1 MSEEL
6 NEKLKTVLEKAMENL
21 DEDTLRLVKDFDSLE
36 KMDKDTRTEMTFAY
50 YKQYSNLVSEF
61 LSNIQKLQHV
71 APAMFRVTDIALL
84 CLTSDDIARRFMIKD
99 GDIAVAAA
107 ACLGSPENVAN
118 LIMKVVSMAPELKP
132 LLLEKLN
139 G

>member
-6 NEKLKTVLEKAMENL
+6 NEKIQTVLDKAMENL
-21 DEDTLRLVKDFDSLE
+21 GEDTVRLMKDFDNLE
-36 KMDKDTRTEMTFAY
+36 KMDKDTRAEMTFEY

-71 APAMFRVTDIALL
+71 APAMFRVMDVTIL
-84 CLTSDDIARRFMIKD
+84 CLSSDDIARRYTKD
-99 GDIAVAAA
+99 GVASAG
-107 ACLGSPENVAN
+107 CLGSPENVAS

>member
-36 KMDKDTRTEMTFAY
+36 KMDKDTRTEMTFEY

-71 APAMFRVTDIALL
+71 APAMFHVMDISML
-84 CLTSDDIARRFMIKD
+84 CLTSDDIAKRFLKD
-99 GDIAVAAA
+99 GDIAVTAA